1 MIGERIRTLR
11 TKKRMSQADL
21 GSLIGIRPNTIA
33 KWERGELTPR
43 GTSIAK
49 AAKALETT
57 SAYIL
62 GETDDPSSRGYMLQ
76 TGREESVS
84 EKRLIIRNH
93 DMDINLPESPE
104 GFEILRRVLDLISK
118 KGAESEPEAVT
129 E

>member
-11 TKKRMSQADL
+11 KQKRMSQAEL
-21 GSLIGIRPNTIA
+21 GNQIGIRPNTVA

-118 KGAESEPEAVT
+118 KGAEPEPEAVT

>member
-11 TKKRMSQADL
+11 KQKRMSQAEL
-21 GSLIGIRPNTIA
+21 GNQIGIRPNTIA

-62 GETDDPSSRGYMLQ
+62 GETNDPSSRGYMLQ

-104 GFEILRRVLDLISK
+104 GFEILRRVLDLIAK
-118 KGAESEPEAVT
+118 KGQESEAEKG
-129 E
+129 EE

>member
-1 MIGERIRTLR
+1 MIGERIRGLR
-11 TKKRMSQADL
+11 KKKLMSQAEL

-62 GETDDPSSRGYMLQ
+62 GETNDPTSQGYMLQ
-76 TGREESVS
+76 TGTEETVS
-84 EKRLIIRNH
+84 GKRLIIRNH

-104 GFEILRRVLDLISK
+104 GFDILRRVLDLIEK
-118 KGAESEPEAVT
+118 KRTEQDSETVT

>member
-62 GETDDPSSRGYMLQ
+62 GETNDPTSQGYMLQ
-76 TGREESVS
+76 TGTEETVS
-84 EKRLIIRNH
+84 GKRLIIRNH

-104 GFEILRRVLDLISK
+104 GFDILRRVLDLIEK
-118 KGAESEPEAVT
+118 KRTEQGSETVAE
-129 E
+129 